1 MMKNSSLNIIIIT
14 ISLLASSLFGME
26 TNVKTRAGPA
36 ADSNTESIGLAFGD
50 DPKLLE

>member
-1 MMKNSSLNIIIIT
+1 MKNSSLNIIIIT

-26 TNVKTRAGPA
+26 TNVKTGAGPA
-36 ADSNTESIGLAFGD
+36 ADSNTKSLGLGFGD